1 MRVMMMAVALL
12 LTLSCNQAP
21 SQEDLDSTRGGRIDV
36 FFNEPGTRNS
46 NLWEPDAEDILV
58 ELLDSA
64 QATLDIA
71 VMGFTRDRVYN
82 ALIRAHDRGVAVRF
96 VGDAG
101 HLYNAGYQA
110 VLNRHIPM
118 STGNLVHIM
127 HDKFVIVDDRF
138 VFTSTANF
146 SPTDLRRNS
155 NNFVMMDSPALA
167 VDFTDEFEQM
177 FDGAYGH
184 QKVEID
190 NGRAYVIGPNCDPDL
205 LSRPL
210 DEQWIYLN
218 DPANFECAVVE
229 VWFSPNEDAMGRI
242 LEYVDAAND
251 SLRFTIFAFTKD
263 QVGSAFIRK
272 QEEWA
277 LRNEVDSGDQNPD
290 GPFSERTVA
299 GVIDQSQ
306 LHSNGQYHE
315 VYRLLGAGIPS
326 RMDGI
331 DNSRQ
336 PGDYQAGGGRLHSK
350 TMIMDAYGEKPV
362 VISGSFNWSSS
373 ATVSNDEFLLI
384 MRGPRIAQEFDG
396 YFNRLWDQG
405 RHIGGDNMDDDELFP
420 GDIVVNEVMWYGV
433 NAADDDGFDEFIELR
448 NMTDKRIDLD
458 LWSLANPD
466 DFIVGLPPG
475 SYIEPN
481 GLYTILD
488 HTLEVYVDGAPQDSV
503 SAYKNGDLTVNAFND
518 NRQSRLYLKDGTLE
532 IMLKDPRGNVMD
544 SAGNG
549 GPAFAGGPSGGVVR
563 SMERNASPGD
573 GTVAGS
579 WHQCSL
585 SEGGANVNDDFK
597 DDIIATPGEDNSP

>member
-1 MRVMMMAVALL
+1 MRLSLLGAALA
-12 LTLSCNQAP
+12 LTISCNPAP
-21 SQEDLDSTRGGRIDV
+21 SQEDYDSTRGGRIDV

-46 NLWEPDAEDILV
+46 NLWEPDAEDVLV
-58 ELLDSA
+58 ELINSA
-64 QATLDIA
+64 DATIDIA

-82 ALIRAHDRGVAVRF
+82 ALIAAHDKGIAVRF

-110 VLNRHIPM
+110 VIQRHIPM

-155 NNFVMMDSPALA
+155 NNFTMMDSPNVAA
-167 VDFTDEFEQM
+167 DFKEEFEQM
-177 FDGAYGH
+177 FHGSYGH

-190 NGRAYVIGPNCDPDL
+190 NGRAYMLGKDCDPTIPPDEMDAYL
-205 LSRPL
+205 QRP
-210 DEQWIYLN
+210 E
-218 DPANFECAVVE
+218 NFECALVE

-242 LEYVDAAND
+242 LEYVDGAQD

-277 LRNEVDSGDQNPD
+277 LLNEQDAGDQNPD
-290 GPFSERTVA
+290 GPFADRTVA

-315 VYRLLGAGIPS
+315 VYRLLGAGIPA

-350 TMIMDAYGEKPV
+350 TMIMDAWGDKPV
-362 VISGSFNWSSS
+362 VVTGSFNWSSS

-384 MRGPRIAQEFDG
+384 IRGPRVAQEFDG
-396 YFNRLWDQG
+396 YFDRLWDQG
-405 RHIGGDNMDDDELFP
+405 RHIGGDNMDDDDLSP
-420 GDIVVNEVMWYGV
+420 GDVVINEVMWYGV

-448 NMTDKRIDLD
+448 NTTDKRIDLD
-458 LWSLANPD
+458 LWSIANPD
-466 DFIVGLPPG
+466 DFVVGLPPG
-475 SYIEPN
+475 SYIEPQ
-481 GLYTILD
+481 GLFTILD
-488 HTLEVYVDGAPQDSV
+488 HTLEVYVDGSPQDGL
-503 SAYKNGDLTVNAFND
+503 SAYANGDLTVNAFND
-518 NRQSRLYLKDGTLE
+518 NRQARLYLKDGNFELFV
-532 IMLKDPRGNVMD
+532 KDPRGNIMD
-544 SAGNG
+544 SAGDG
-549 GPAFAGGPSGGVVR
+549 GPAFVGGPSGSVVR

-573 GTVAGS
+573 GTVDSS

-585 SEGGANVNDDFK
+585 SEGGANVNEGFRNT
-597 DDIIATPGEDNSP
+597 IIATPGEDNSP